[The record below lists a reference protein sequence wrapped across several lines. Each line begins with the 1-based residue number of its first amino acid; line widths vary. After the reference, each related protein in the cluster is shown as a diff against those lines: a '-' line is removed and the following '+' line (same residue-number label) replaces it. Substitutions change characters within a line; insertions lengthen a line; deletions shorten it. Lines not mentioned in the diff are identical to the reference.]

1 MSKFRHKLNLQLFA
15 GETSVEV
22 DDQKF
27 EIDPSELDDKDDDDL
42 EVEEDEREDF
52 DKDDNQ
58 DEADDREDEP
68 EQKLEDAKE
77 EPAQVKP
84 RSKEPDATAK
94 AVMAERQRWKQKLD
108 EANRKASLADRM
120 MKQAGV
126 SDINVLQAQLDELEA
141 ARHIEN
147 GVDPQYAQFLV
158 QQQRQINEMQQT
170 LKKQKYDNEAS
181 TLKQEPFFADID
193 EHRDELE
200 DFADRM
206 GMTLEEAYMSKRGK
220 ERMKEYEREIELRNK
235 TNKEKK
241 DRTKVDMTA
250 TGEKVKAPKV
260 NLSPDAMAIAK
271 QAVKMGHFKSVEEYA
286 KYMK

>member
-94 AVMAERQRWKQKLD
+94 AVMAERQRWKQKL
-108 EANRKASLADRM
+108 
-120 MKQAGV
+120 
-126 SDINVLQAQLDELEA
+126 
-141 ARHIEN
+141 
-147 GVDPQYAQFLV
+147 
-158 QQQRQINEMQQT
+158 
-170 LKKQKYDNEAS
+170 
-181 TLKQEPFFADID
+181 
-193 EHRDELE
+193 
-200 DFADRM
+200 
-206 GMTLEEAYMSKRGK
+206 
-220 ERMKEYEREIELRNK
+220 
-235 TNKEKK
+235 
-241 DRTKVDMTA
+241 
-250 TGEKVKAPKV
+250 GE
-260 NLSPDAMAIAK
+260 S
-271 QAVKMGHFKSVEEYA
+271 EYA
-286 KYMK
+286 HFRELLVRLCE